1 MVDTR
6 CCGCSVRPAFGV
18 PNHGLPLHGVTSREG
33 GFNRTNGRRKQEN
46 FELPSRRFRSQNP
59 GMKHLRVVG
68 PQPICTPS
76 LQQFRKVLE
85 RMVGARPIATH
96 HHHACRAARFNWVFG
111 NGLLGQV
118 VLKVCGVHH
127 PKVPP
132 PYLRISMGK
141 HLIIGASGQLGVELM
156 LGLQKRHGPDQV
168 VLSDLRPSP
177 NPDAA
182 LSPFVTLD
190 ARDKDGQRAVI
201 EGENIEVV
209 YNLVAML
216 SAKGEQD
223 PMAAWALNM
232 EPLLH
237 TLELAR
243 EGLVEKVF
251 WPSSIAVFGPD
262 APKLGTPQDA
272 ALNPTT
278 VYGVSK
284 TAGELWCKYYHE
296 TFGVDV
302 RSIRYP
308 GLIGFRSMP
317 GGGTTDYA
325 VDAFHC
331 AMEGRPLTCYPVS
344 YTHLTLPTTERV

>member
-1 MVDTR
+1 
-6 CCGCSVRPAFGV
+6 
-18 PNHGLPLHGVTSREG
+18 
-33 GFNRTNGRRKQEN
+33 
-46 FELPSRRFRSQNP
+46 
-59 GMKHLRVVG
+59 
-68 PQPICTPS
+68 
-76 LQQFRKVLE
+76 
-85 RMVGARPIATH
+85 
-96 HHHACRAARFNWVFG
+96 
-111 NGLLGQV
+111 
-118 VLKVCGVHH
+118 
-127 PKVPP
+127 
-132 PYLRISMGK
+132 MGK
-141 HLIIGASGQLGVELM
+141 HLIIGASGQLGVELT

-177 NPDAA
+177 HPDAA
-182 LSPFVTLD
+182 LSRFVTLD
-190 ARDKDGQRAVI
+190 ARDKDGQRAVL

-331 AMEGRPLTCYPVS
+331 AMEGRPLTCYLEASERLPMMTMSDAVRGTLELMDAPAEDIHVRTS
-344 YTHLTLPTTERV
+344 YNLHGCDFTPAELTDAIADHIPGFEVTYDPDHRQSIAASWPDRLDDRAATRDWGWKAGHDVNGLVAHVLEGLTQPTHG